1 MIRHQKMQNK
11 RKRHKGMRRSLT
23 LSIVLLISIIGPGCA
38 TTVEYNNAKELM
50 SHPEFPKAA
59 FHAPDFTR
67 AALKRL
73 ASLEYELERK

>member
-1 MIRHQKMQNK
+1 MKKN
-11 RKRHKGMRRSLT
+11 ST
-23 LSIVLLISIIGPGCA
+23 LLIVLLISIIGPGCA